1 MSAAGFLP
9 FRTTLLQTGFF
20 VSLIGAPWG
29 PIPRYLG
36 WLIVMAALLADRMKG
51 RRSPKLPRGLGY
63 LMSGLMVWGFF
74 TTLSGMQVLDPGQF
88 LKSYSI
94 LLEALFGIWIAFRVL
109 ACSGFWEKWSM
120 AAMATIS
127 LVGVYTVARYVM
139 TGYPLGPFS
148 NPGILSACAVPFIPF
163 CFSQCFEIN
172 QGRTSRL
179 FALCALVL
187 SLLVL
192 CMGLSSG
199 NLVASFIAVLVTI
212 TFLPN
217 RIMVLKKA
225 LFASA
230 ITAVVIVGYGCLD
243 NHASSP
249 IAGVFSREIDQ
260 LQSINDMTK
269 FTSKRNYI
277 WKTALAVV
285 RAHPGKG
292 IGWGKF
298 EERFSEFDNG
308 DWFRFNPSP
317 PSHEHNQW
325 LTAAVAGGFPNLA
338 LWILF
343 EVTVLAGVIGYWM
356 KNRDS
361 TIAAGLMGFLSAY
374 FVLNT
379 VAGVLNE
386 RHVIGY
392 IFWVFIGASIAV
404 QYPDEKKK
412 NDIRVF
418 RNEPVISL
426 PTNEPGEDL

>member
-1 MSAAGFLP
+1 MNAGGSFLFRPTLIQAGFLI
-9 FRTTLLQTGFF
+9 
-20 VSLIGAPWG
+20 SLVGAPWG

-36 WLIVMAALLADRMKG
+36 WLIVMAALLTDRMKG
-51 RRSPKLPRGLGY
+51 RSSPKLPRSLGF
-63 LMSGLMVWGFF
+63 LMSGLIVWGFF
-74 TTLSGMQVLDPGQF
+74 TTLSGMKVLDPGEF
-88 LKSYSI
+88 LRSYSI
-94 LLEALFGIWIAFRVL
+94 LLEALFGVWIAFRVL
-109 ACSGFWEKWSM
+109 ADPEFRNQWSF
-120 AAMATIS
+120 AAMTTIS
-127 LVGVYTVARYVM
+127 LVGIYTVARYVM
-139 TGYPLGPFS
+139 TGYLLGPFS

-172 QGRTSRL
+172 QGGSYRL
-179 FALCALVL
+179 FALGALVL
-187 SLLVL
+187 SISVL

-199 NLVASFIAVLVTI
+199 NFVASLIAVLVTI
-212 TFLPN
+212 TVMPN
-217 RIMVLKKA
+217 RILVLKKA

-230 ITAVVIVGYGCLD
+230 ITAVVILGYGYLD

-249 IAGVFSREIDQ
+249 VAGVFSREIDQ
-260 LQSINDMTK
+260 LKSIDDMTK
-269 FTSKRNYI
+269 LTSKRNYI

-285 RAHPGKG
+285 RAHPAMG

-308 DWFRFNPSP
+308 DWFRFDPSP

-325 LTAAVAGGFPNLA
+325 LTVAVAGGFPNLA

-343 EVTVLAGVIGYWM
+343 EVTVLAGVTGYWM

-361 TIAAGLMGFLSAY
+361 TFAAGLMGFLSAY

-404 QYPDEKKK
+404 RNPDEKKK
-412 NDIRVF
+412 NDIPVV
-418 RNEPVISL
+418 RNEPLISL